1 MSLWGTFGR
10 IARAV
15 GELLGGLLKGSK
27 PAGSSK
33 PEPVTPPPEDTHKQD
48 DREIDEMIER
58 GDL

>member
-15 GELLGGLLKGSK
+15 GELLGGLLRGSK
-27 PAGSSK
+27 RTGSGK
-33 PEPVTPPPEDTHKQD
+33 PEPVAPPPEDTHEQD
-48 DREIDEMIER
+48 NREIDEKIER